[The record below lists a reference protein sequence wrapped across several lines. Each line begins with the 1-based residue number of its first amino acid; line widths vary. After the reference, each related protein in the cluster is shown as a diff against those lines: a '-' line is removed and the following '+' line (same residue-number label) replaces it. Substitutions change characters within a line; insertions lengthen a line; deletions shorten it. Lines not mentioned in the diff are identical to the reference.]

1 MALKVGIPRALM
13 FYDYW
18 PLWKRFF
25 TELDA
30 EVIFSDPTSE
40 KILNDGI
47 KATVD
52 EACLPIKIY
61 HGHVLNLNGK
71 VDYIFIPRLVSV
83 KRKEY
88 LCPKLSG
95 LPDMIKN
102 NINIIS
108 KTIEIDVDWS
118 KNKKNLRKEVY
129 RIGKIF
135 TNNPFKIFYAYNNA
149 LNELKNYRKKLTKGF
164 VPEDFFHQ
172 TTMPHKKI
180 VLDDSNLNI
189 GVLGHPYLVYDSFVN
204 MNLINKLKKM
214 KITVLTPEMLSYD
227 IIKNQI
233 QKLEKPLFWSL
244 GNRLLG
250 NVLYY
255 QEHQDRKL
263 IDGIIYLVSFGCG
276 PDSLIGELAERWIR
290 KNSNIPF
297 LLLTIDEHTGE
308 AGVDT
313 RIEAFLDMIERRKK
327 K

>member
-25 TELDA
+25 TELGA
-30 EVIFSDPTSE
+30 EVVFSDPTSK

-47 KATVD
+47 RATVD

-118 KNKKNLRKEVY
+118 KNKKNLKKEVY

-135 TNNPFKIFYAYNNA
+135 TNNPFKIIYAYNNA
-149 LNELKNYRKKLTKGF
+149 LKELKNYRKKLTKGF
-164 VPEDFFHQ
+164 VSEDFFHQ
-172 TTMPHKKI
+172 ATMPQKKF
-180 VLDDSNLNI
+180 VLDDCNLKI

-227 IIKNQI
+227 IIKNQV